1 MMWIPGQKL
10 QGGKYTLE
18 KKLGQGGCGVT
29 YLAKNTNN
37 NQVVIK
43 ILKNTD
49 TDTCDFDKY
58 QQDFVNEALK
68 LKGCQH
74 PHIVKVYE
82 LIKQGDLWG
91 MVMEYIEGENIGNQA
106 LPLPESEALLYI
118 HQIGD
123 ALKVV
128 HNNGLLHRD
137 VNPNNIMVRAGK
149 SEAVLI
155 DFGIAREFTPDL
167 TQTHTVIRT
176 PFYAPPEQENPRAK
190 RGAYTDVYSLA
201 ATLYKLLTG
210 NEPESAISRMF
221 GEPLKPPKELNSNI
235 NDRVNQAILQ
245 GMELRPENRPQSMQE
260 WLALLDIKFPS
271 TPPVNPSPPI
281 STVGIDYSNLNKLL
295 ATGRWKEAD
304 EETKAIMLRVS
315 GRETEG
321 CLDNETI
328 LKFPCQDLL
337 TINQLWMKYSNGHF
351 GFSVQKSIW
360 QSVGGKPGEF
370 NLEHW
375 VSFGE
380 HVGWRSTRHHQI
392 FFASWTSRE
401 WSYYSQINF
410 SLDAPEGHL
419 PRIWDEWR
427 GGLELSA
434 IALRLLNCDI

>member
-18 KKLGQGGCGVT
+18 KKLGQGGFAVT
-29 YLAKNTNN
+29 YLAKDTNN

-43 ILKNTD
+43 ILSNTD
-49 TDTCDFDKY
+49 SDTCDFDKY
-58 QQDFVNEALK
+58 QQNFVNEALK

-91 MVMEYIEGENIGNQA
+91 MVMEYIEGENIHNQP
-106 LPLPESEALLYI
+106 LPLLESEALLYI

-149 SEAVLI
+149 SEVVLI
-155 DFGIAREFTPDL
+155 DFGIAREFSPHI
-167 TQTHTVIRT
+167 TQTHTAYWT
-176 PFYAPPEQENPRAK
+176 PFYAPPEQYNPRAK
-190 RGAYTDVYSLA
+190 RGAYTDIYSLA

-210 NEPESAISRMF
+210 KEPEAAVSRAI
-221 GEPLKPPKELNSNI
+221 GCPLAPPKELNQNI
-235 NDRVNQAILQ
+235 SDRVNQAILQ
-245 GMELRPENRPQSMQE
+245 GMELVPENRPQSMQE
-260 WLALLDIKFPS
+260 WLALLNTEFVP
-271 TPPVNPSPPI
+271 TVPVNSSPSI
-281 STVGIDYSNLNKLL
+281 SAVDVDYSKLDGLL
-295 ATGRWKEAD
+295 AGGRWKEAD
-304 EETKAIMLRVS
+304 KETKAIMLRVS
-315 GRETEG
+315 GRETKG
-321 CLDNETI
+321 YLNNEAI

-337 TINQLWMKYSNGHF
+337 SINQLWMKYSHGHF
-351 GFSVQKSIW
+351 GFSVQKNIW

-370 NLEHW
+370 NLDHW

-392 FFASWTSRE
+392 LFASWTSRE
-401 WSYYSQINF
+401 WSYYSQLKF

-419 PRIWDEWR
+419 PRMWDEWR
-427 GGLELSA
+427 GGLELSS